1 VNETP
6 PVAPGREP
14 GALPGAAGEKPR
26 ASCGTCRHFTD
37 DPAELERIFVGIGAL
52 SSAWGSTRGRAGIC
66 AKDDSFHDPIPACSE
81 FEAQGAGRFAIGQ
94 EDRNG

>member
-1 VNETP
+1 MNEP
-6 PVAPGREP
+6 RR
-14 GALPGAAGEKPR
+14 LPAKPAASVRAGAAVAG
-26 ASCGTCRHFTD
+26 ATAACGGCRHFMD
-37 DPAELERIFVGIGAL
+37 DPADLEKVFVGIGAL

-81 FEAQGAGRFAIGQ
+81 FETRGSGRLATGQ